1 MGSKSVPFK
10 KLFRSPIVERFAG
23 EGLGFRGSGAGRP
36 RGRAHVVLV
45 LPLVASSRPVISG
58 LLGEAPREA
67 KKNAGSSCSSRLI
80 KQALGSS
87 MEFADQ
93 KLQKTRVLV

>member
-58 LLGEAPREA
+58 LLGEA